1 MNAYQQAQTLGITGT
16 DAEIAATVST
26 LTRRDIPIDALA
38 SYLREKNLLAHGLA
52 GPYGLLV
59 TVYGSTDDAE
69 LKAGLDEIH
78 ASVLSRQAPA
88 VRTATMPDVAVRI
101 ASALEKLSAIPNAS
115 TIAEGMYALGGG
127 LAYSGTTAE
136 QIAAQRAAEVAAQ
149 AKEVALGKVTLAA
162 ELAQAEAARA
172 ESTPE
177 SIIAVAVAELSE

>member
-1 MNAYQQAQTLGITGT
+1 MNAYQQAQKLGITGT
-16 DAEIAATVST
+16 NAEIAATVST

-38 SYLREKNLLAHGLA
+38 SYLREKNLLAHGLS

-59 TVYGSTDDAE
+59 TVYSETDDVE

-88 VRTATMPDVAVRI
+88 VRTATMPDVAMRI
-101 ASALEKLSAIPNAS
+101 ASALGQLSAIPNAS
-115 TIAEGMYALGGG
+115 AIAEGMYALGGG
-127 LAYSGTTAE
+127 LAYPGTTAE
-136 QIAAQRAAEVAAQ
+136 QIAAQRAAEVTAQ
-149 AKEVALGKVTLAA
+149 AKAVALGKVTRAA

-177 SIIAVAVAELSE
+177 SILAAAVATLSE

>member
-16 DAEIAATVST
+16 DAEIAAKVST

-59 TVYGSTDDAE
+59 DVYGATDDAD

-101 ASALEKLSAIPNAS
+101 AAALGKLAAIPNAS
-115 TIAEGMYALGGG
+115 AIAQGMYALGGG
-127 LAYSGTTAE
+127 LAYPGTTAE

-149 AKEVALGKVTLAA
+149 AKAVALGKVTRAT
-162 ELAQAEAARA
+162 ELARAEAARA

-177 SIIAVAVAELSE
+177 SIIAAAVAELAE